1 MNHTIGNYFQ
11 YSPLLSS
18 GAQPTEAEIAL
29 LKADGFEAIFN
40 ISPSSARNA
49 LQNEAAII
57 ERSGMDY
64 AHFPVDCSNLRP
76 VHYQTF
82 KGIMNGLKDK
92 KLFVHCGGNIKSSNL
107 LHMYDVLENNVDEKE
122 SLKTLKKI
130 QNPEA
135 KWFLYF
141 KKMGMTGVSSFEL

>member
-1 MNHTIGNYFQ
+1 MNHTIGNYYQ

-18 GAQPTEAEIAL
+18 GAQPSEAEIAL

-49 LQNEAAII
+49 LQNEAAIV

-76 VHYQTF
+76 IHFQTF

-107 LHMYDVLENNVDEKE
+107 LHMYDVLENNVDETE

-130 QNPEA
+130 QNPED
-135 KWFLYF
+135 KWFVYF
-141 KKMGMTGVSSFEL
+141 KKMGMKGVNSYEL

>member
-107 LHMYDVLENNVDEKE
+107 LHMYDVLENNVDETE

-130 QNPEA
+130 QNTEA

-141 KKMGMTGVSSFEL
+141 KKMGMKGVSNYEL

>member
-1 MNHTIGNYFQ
+1 MKHTIGNYFQ

-49 LQNEAAII
+49 LQNEAAIV

-76 VHYQTF
+76 VHYHTF

-107 LHMYDVLENNVDEKE
+107 MHMYDVLENNVDETE

-130 QNPEA
+130 QNPEE
-135 KWFLYF
+135 KWFVYF
-141 KKMGMTGVSSFEL
+141 KKMGMFGVSSFEL

>member
-141 KKMGMTGVSSFEL
+141 KKR